1 MNAEINGATEA
12 MLSARTMAADQ
23 DQRIADAV
31 ARDGARLRNFIRKRV
46 PDEAEAEDILQDVFY
61 ELVEAYRMMKPLERV
76 SAWLFRVARNRIIDV
91 FRKKKPEASTSDVV
105 AERGGEEL
113 LLEELLPS
121 PDAGPEAAYA
131 RGVLLE
137 ELEAAL
143 SELPAEQRAVFIA
156 HEIEG
161 KSFKEMAAASGTS
174 VNTLLSRKH
183 YAVLHLRER
192 LAAIYD
198 EFTSKGG

>member
-1 MNAEINGATEA
+1 VDA

-46 PDEAEAEDILQDVFY
+46 PNEAEADDILQDVFY
-61 ELVEAYRMMKPLERV
+61 ELVETYRMMKPLEQV
-76 SAWLFRVARNRIIDV
+76 SAWLFRVARNRIIDL
-91 FRKKKPEASTSDVV
+91 FRKTRPQASTSDVV
-105 AERGGEEL
+105 AERGEEGAL
-113 LLEELLPS
+113 LLEDLLPS
-121 PDAGPEAAYA
+121 PDGGPEAAYA

-143 SELPAEQRAVFIA
+143 SELPAEQREVFIA

-161 KSFKEMAAASGTS
+161 KSFKEMAAASGVS

-198 EFTSKGG
+198 EFTNLGG